1 MVTAITA
8 GIKVSVET
16 LFQEKQ
22 SDVKKSSYLF
32 SYRITIE
39 NETDRSVKLK
49 RRRWDIID
57 ATGAKHEVDGEGVV
71 GEQPEI
77 RPGGKYQYVSGCE
90 FRTEIGKMSGNYLM
104 QCQLTNTFFKVNIPA
119 FLMTVPYKLN

>member
-1 MVTAITA
+1 MVIAITS

-16 LFQEKQ
+16 LYQEKH
-22 SDVKKSSYLF
+22 SDVANLRYFF

-39 NETDRSVKLK
+39 NETDRSVKL
-49 RRRWDIID
+49 RRRLWNIMD
-57 ATGAKHEVDGEGVV
+57 ACGIKHEVEGEGVV
-71 GEQPEI
+71 GDQPEI
-77 RPGGKYQYVSGCE
+77 KPGQKYQYISGCE

-104 QCQLTNTFFKVNIPA
+104 QCMVTQNFFKVNIPS